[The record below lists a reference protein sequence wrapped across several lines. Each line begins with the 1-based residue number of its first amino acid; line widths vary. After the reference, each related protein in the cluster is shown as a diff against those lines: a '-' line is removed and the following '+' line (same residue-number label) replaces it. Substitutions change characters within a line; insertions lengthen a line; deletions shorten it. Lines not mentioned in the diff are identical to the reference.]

1 QFGALMVV
9 GAGGTL
15 IEVLRDRQMAMAP
28 LDRSRALRLVD
39 RLRLL
44 ALLKGHRKGPAVDM
58 EKLADCI
65 ARFSVLSASLGDL
78 IEELDVNPLI
88 AGPGGTVAVDALVLP
103 RAAG

>member
-1 QFGALMVV
+1 MVV

-15 IEVLRDRQMAMAP
+15 IEVLRDRQMAIAP
-28 LDRSRALRLVD
+28 LDRPRALRLVD

-103 RAAG
+103 RAAGKH